1 MKLLVPLA
9 DAKARS
15 TALETVGG
23 ISLLRRTVRLAER
36 AGYEDVRIDGHAD
49 DELRAAVEGTRAAF
63 DTASVEDGATV
74 VVDAGFVPT
83 QAWLE
88 AARGDAS
95 VRDAP
100 QGRWAR
106 TAEERRTLENDLI
119 RGLVKDT
126 EGFMSRHV
134 ERPISLSISRHLMST
149 SITPNQMTWISLLI
163 GVVGGACFALPG
175 RGWALTGA
183 LLFLAHSILD
193 GCDGELARLKLQES
207 RWGGV
212 LDFWGDNVVHAAVF
226 LGIGLG
232 WARDGGGALPLVLAA
247 FAVVGTFVSA
257 GLVYAYTMRERSGK
271 GPMYESVSREAEK
284 SRLAKIADALS
295 RRDFIYLVVI
305 LAALGKIHVFLVLS
319 ALGAPAYALTLLAIR
334 RAESPD
340 S

>member
-1 MKLLVPLA
+1 
-9 DAKARS
+9 
-15 TALETVGG
+15 
-23 ISLLRRTVRLAER
+23 
-36 AGYEDVRIDGHAD
+36 
-49 DELRAAVEGTRAAF
+49 
-63 DTASVEDGATV
+63 
-74 VVDAGFVPT
+74 
-83 QAWLE
+83 
-88 AARGDAS
+88 
-95 VRDAP
+95 
-100 QGRWAR
+100 
-106 TAEERRTLENDLI
+106 
-119 RGLVKDT
+119 
-126 EGFMSRHV
+126 MSRHV
-134 ERPISLSISRHLMST
+134 ERPISLSISRRLMGT

-163 GVVGGACFALPG
+163 GVLGGACFALPG

-183 LLFLAHSILD
+183 LLFLTHSILD

-226 LGIGLG
+226 LGIGVG

-247 FAVVGTFVSA
+247 LAVLGTFVSA
-257 GLVYAYTMRERSGK
+257 GLVYGYTMRERSGT
-271 GPMYESVSREAEK
+271 GPMYESVAREAEK